1 MKLPC
6 IATAVLASIVSA
18 GAALAAGS
26 SSGVPDER
34 GVASPV
40 SAMGSIGEAAAL
52 QAKGR
57 YKRQGEN
64 CVWDAGDS
72 GPNQCAPRTA
82 GRFKKSGDSCVWD
95 AKDNGPD
102 QCTPPQGRWKTSGND
117 CVWDA
122 KDSGPHQCN
131 PRQPRK

>member
-1 MKLPC
+1 MKPPY

-26 SSGVPDER
+26 SSGVLDER
-34 GVASPV
+34 GVATL

-82 GRFKKSGDSCVWD
+82 GRFKKSGESCVWD

-102 QCTPPQGRWKTSGND
+102 QCTPPLGRWKTSGND
-117 CVWDA
+117 CLWDA